1 MKKLYAL
8 LLCFI
13 PFLLSAQPYRNEWI
27 PFTVVQPYSVQQYV
41 KIKVW
46 QTGIHRISYN
56 DLTQALPGVTIE
68 PKRLQLFHK
77 GIEQFIYVEGE
88 ADNVF
93 DPADYI
99 EFYGEKNDGSFDTQ
113 LYDTAEWQL
122 NPYYSLFSD
131 TAAYFLTI
139 NINPNHQGKRMI
151 VETANDFQNYSPSDY
166 FMKDVL
172 QFYKNEYYCGF
183 KKNYETYASTYGTSL
198 YSPYNNAEGF
208 TRDRSAD
215 LQFTEVL
222 NTPNAAT
229 AAGLFAT
236 ASTAFLGGNSHNSLW
251 NISVNGVLIG
261 VADNKG
267 PTFTL
272 FSQPVAAAALS
283 SGTAT
288 FNFNA
293 TYTTGTQYNSYPYIK
308 ITYPHTWSFAGE
320 TEENQLMTITADLNA
335 AKTRIDF
342 TNHLTGNSSL
352 RWIYVFS
359 GDTIRKIQ
367 VYQNGGSY
375 QALIPTFLTDKKAL
389 LTTDLATRTSS
400 TGFLIAPVST
410 DPARYARF
418 TNFGYQ
424 NLLNSDYLI
433 ISHPRIWTKA
443 EEYKNYRSSSAGGSF
458 NVLLADVEELYDQ
471 FACGIRKNPLAI
483 RNFADFTIDNYNQ
496 PPKYLFLL
504 GKSIRSDNSREA
516 TWLEDINLVPTYGDP
531 PSDQMLVSKLN
542 TNEYKPEIAVGRLAA
557 RTNDDVDMYLEKVMV
572 HDAAQYDNLN
582 EWTKQV
588 IHFGGGTN
596 TTEQQQIK
604 DALAAYESIIE
615 DTLFGGNVTTV
626 LKNTSDPIQVNQ
638 SVYLQQRIN
647 NGVALMTFFA
657 HAAGSTFDI
666 TTDEPENYQ
675 NKDKYPVMLANS
687 CFIGDMH
694 VGPKQ
699 YSERFVL
706 LREKG
711 AIAFIASPN
720 IGFIPEQPPYTIPL
734 YKQIGIYSYG
744 DGIGQCMQ
752 RCVDSVFFPSSALV
766 QQSLRMGMTLHGD
779 PAVRLFP
786 KSKPDLSVVQP
797 DVSFIPG
804 EVSSELASFDMR
816 IIIRNYGRSINKP
829 YIVRITRKYPDGFT
843 PKVFD
848 VVRTSMP
855 FADTLILSIPMDFEH
870 AAGLNLFNV
879 EVDANLPA
887 DIDEITKSN
896 NNLYNIPLLIK
907 SSDIVPVYPAKYAI
921 VPNNNITLKATT
933 SNLFAPLKSY
943 RFEID
948 TTDRFNTP
956 FKISIV
962 RSSTG
967 GIVPWQLPFNLT
979 PDRVYYWRVAN
990 DSITSPDTSISN
1002 RFKWNES
1009 SFIHK
1014 PGKTGWSQ
1022 AHYSQFKEDEFKN
1035 IEYKNQPG
1043 WTDTT
1048 FTFIKTQTR
1057 ILVHNAVVPDQTS
1070 GAPADF
1076 YINNTIVDYG
1086 GCYNQINVA
1095 VLDSITLE
1103 AWNTRDQAYFGN
1115 WNKFGTVFPGYGL
1128 SCGGGQGRN
1137 RPDYFFAFKTDS
1149 ANAPLYMDSLNQMLT
1164 SPLIKNGMYV
1174 ILYSIAYP
1182 RYNFW
1187 PLPIRQTLGNMGSQI
1202 VSLGSVPEYWK
1213 PFIMIMRK
1221 GFPNETMEI
1230 LGDSTNMIFQLEKFI
1245 GGNWDKGY
1253 VTSVPIGPAQQW
1265 SELHWGSFAVE
1276 PQGQDSIEISVIGID
1291 TAGTETTLI
1300 TGIDPTQPDVSLAS
1314 ISASD
1319 YPYLKLK
1326 AYKQDEVIKT
1336 PPQLSYWQIYYTEVP
1351 EGALNPQKHFV
1362 VVPSSNAV
1370 QEGEPYRFEIAFEN
1384 ISSTPFADSVLV
1396 DFFAFGGNN
1405 QQVQVS
1411 SSRYRKINP
1420 GEHFIASGTFNT
1432 LGYSGNNSLWVE
1444 VNPRNDQPE
1453 QYHFN
1458 NLAAVFFKVNPDITN
1473 PILDVTFDGQHILDG
1488 DIVSAK
1494 PNIVIKLKDENKFIA
1509 LNDTNKYRVFLTWP
1523 DGVQRRI
1530 HFESAPGLSSDRNK
1544 MKYTPAVLPDN
1555 SFTIEYAPEF
1565 IVDGVYKIDVQASD
1579 ESGNL
1584 SGQYNYRISFEVINQ
1599 STITEVVNYPNP
1611 FSTSTRFVFTL
1622 TGSEIPQQMKIQIM
1636 TVTGKIVREIFQNE
1650 IGPIH
1655 IGRNITQYAWDGKDQ
1670 YGDQLANG
1678 VYLYRVITYLNGQSI
1693 EKRETAADKFF
1704 KKGWGKMYLLR

>member
-1 MKKLYAL
+1 MPMKKFYFNL
-8 LLCFI
+8 LLLI
-13 PFLLSAQPYRNEWI
+13 PSVLIAQPYYNEWI

-46 QTGIHRISYN
+46 QTGIHRITYN

-68 PKRLQLFHK
+68 PKRLQIFHK
-77 GIEQFIYVEGE
+77 GVEQYIYVEGE
-88 ADNVF
+88 SDNVF
-93 DPADYI
+93 DPSDYI
-99 EFYGEKNDGSFDTQ
+99 EFYGERNDGSFDTQ

-151 VETANDFQNYSPSDY
+151 LETANDFQNYTPSAY
-166 FMKDVL
+166 FMKQVVKV
-172 QFYKNEYYCGF
+172 FYNEYYTGF
-183 KKNYETYASTYGTSL
+183 KRNFESYSSVYGTSL
-198 YSPYNNAEGF
+198 YSPYNIAEGF
-208 TRDRSAD
+208 TRDRRPD

-229 AAGLFAT
+229 ASGLNAI
-236 ASTAFLGGNSHNSLW
+236 ASTVFLAGNSLNSVW
-251 NISVNGVLIG
+251 NISVNGVMIG
-261 VADNKG
+261 TAYNVG
-267 PTFTL
+267 PTMTAIN
-272 FSQPVAAAALS
+272 QPVASSVLS

-293 TYTTGTQYNSYPYIK
+293 VSYTLPQYNSYPFVK
-308 ITYPHTWSFAGE
+308 INYPHTWSFAGE
-320 TEENQLMTITADLNA
+320 NEENQLITLVGDASSQ
-335 AKTRIDF
+335 KIRIDF
-342 TNHLTGNSSL
+342 TGHLPGNNST
-352 RWIYVFS
+352 RWLYVFS

-367 VYQNGGSY
+367 VYQNGSTY
-375 QALIPTFLTDKKAL
+375 QALVPAFLGEKKAL
-389 LTTDLATRTSS
+389 LTTDAATRTSPS
-400 TGFLIAPVST
+400 GLILVPVST
-410 DPARYARF
+410 DPTRYARF

-424 NLLNSDYLI
+424 NLLNTNYLI
-433 ISHPRIWTKA
+433 ISHPKIWTKA
-443 EEYKNYRSSSAGGSF
+443 LEYKAYRSSAAGGSF

-471 FACGIRKNPLAI
+471 FSCGIRKNPLAI
-483 RNFADFTIDNYNQ
+483 QKFCDFTIDKYSQ
-496 PPKYLFLL
+496 PPKYLLLL
-504 GKSIRSDNSREA
+504 GKSIRNDLSREG
-516 TWLEDINLVPTYGDP
+516 LEELNLVPTYGDP
-531 PSDQMLVSKLN
+531 PSDQMLVSRLN
-542 TNEYKPEIAVGRLAA
+542 TNEFKPEIAVGRIAA
-557 RTNDDVDMYLEKVMV
+557 RSNDDVDIYLEKVQV
-572 HDAAQYDNLN
+572 HDASQSENLN

-596 TTEQQQIK
+596 TIEQNQIK
-604 DALAAYESIIE
+604 QALESYEAIIE

-626 LKNTSDPIQVNQ
+626 LKTTSDPIQVNQ

-647 NGVALMTFFA
+647 NGVSLMTFFA

-694 VGPKQ
+694 VAPKQ

-706 LREKG
+706 IRDKG

-720 IGFIPEQPPYTIPL
+720 IGFIAEQASYSIPL

-744 DGIGQCMQ
+744 EGIGYCMKK
-752 RCVDSVFFPSSALV
+752 CIDSVFYNSPIV
-766 QQSLRMGMTLHGD
+766 EQSLRMGMTLHGD
-779 PAVRLFP
+779 PAIRLFP
-786 KSKPDLSVVQP
+786 KSKPDLSVIQP
-797 DVSFIPG
+797 DVSFIPS
-804 EVSSELASFDMR
+804 EVSTEMASFDMR
-816 IIIRNYGRSINKP
+816 IIIHNYGRSINKP
-829 YIVRITRKYPDGFT
+829 YLVRITRKYPDGFT
-843 PKVFD
+843 PKIFEVI
-848 VVRTSMP
+848 RTSMP
-855 FADTLILSIPMDFEH
+855 FADTLVVSIPMDFEH
-870 AAGLNLFNV
+870 AAGLNLFDV
-879 EVDANLPA
+879 EVDANLPP
-887 DIDEITKSN
+887 DIDEITKTN

-921 VPNNNITLKATT
+921 VPNNNITLKAST
-933 SNLFAPLKSY
+933 SNLFAPLKPY

-967 GIVPWQLPFNLT
+967 GIVPWQLPFNLV

-990 DSITSPDTSISN
+990 DSITNPDTSISN

-1022 AHYSQFKEDEFKN
+1022 AHYSQFKEDDFKN
-1035 IEYKNQPG
+1035 IEYKNEPG

-1048 FTFIKTQTR
+1048 FTFVKTQTR
-1057 ILVHNAVVPDQTS
+1057 ILVHNAVYPDQLS

-1086 GCYNQINVA
+1086 GCFNQINVA

-1103 AWNTRDQAYFGN
+1103 AWNTRDHAYFGN
-1115 WNKFGTVFPGYGL
+1115 WNKFGTVYPGYGL
-1128 SCGGGQGRN
+1128 SCGGGPGRN
-1137 RPDYFFAFKTDS
+1137 RPDFFFAFKTDS
-1149 ANAPLYMDSLNQMLT
+1149 LSAPFYMDSLNQMLT
-1164 SPLIKNGMYV
+1164 SPLIKNGSYI
-1174 ILYSIAYP
+1174 ILYSIQFP

-1187 PLPIRQTLGNMGSQI
+1187 PLPLRQTLGNMGSQI
-1202 VSLGSVPEYWK
+1202 VSLSGVPEYWK

-1221 GFPNETMEI
+1221 GFPNETVEI
-1230 LGDSTNMIFQLEKFI
+1230 LGDSSNMVIQLEKFI

-1265 SELHWGSFAVE
+1265 SELHWNSFSVE
-1276 PQGQDSIEISVIGID
+1276 PQGQDSIQISVIGID
-1291 TAGTETTLI
+1291 TAGIETTLI
-1300 TGIDPTQPDVSLAS
+1300 SGIGPSQPVVSLSS
-1314 ISASD
+1314 ISAVD

-1326 AYKQDEVIKT
+1326 AYKQDEIIKT
-1336 PPQLSYWQIYYTEVP
+1336 PPQLAYWQVYYTEVP
-1351 EGALNPQKHFV
+1351 EGALNPQKHFAII
-1362 VVPSSNAV
+1362 PSANTV

-1384 ISSTPFADSVLV
+1384 ISNTPFADSVLV

-1405 QQVQVS
+1405 QQVPVS
-1411 SSRYRKINP
+1411 STRYKKINP

-1432 LGYSGNNSLWVE
+1432 LGYAGNNSLWIE

-1458 NLAAVFFKVNPDITN
+1458 NLAAVFFKVNRDITN
-1473 PILDVTFDGQHILDG
+1473 PILDVTFDGRHILDG

-1494 PNIVIKLKDENKFIA
+1494 PVIVIKLKDENKFIA

-1530 HFESAPGLSSDRNK
+1530 HFESAPGISTDRSK
-1544 MKYTPAVLPDN
+1544 MKYTPAQLPEN
-1555 SFTIEYAPEF
+1555 SFTIEYNPELM
-1565 IVDGVYKIDVQASD
+1565 IDGIYKIDVQASD

-1599 STITEVVNYPNP
+1599 STITEVINYPNP

-1622 TGSEIPQQMKIQIM
+1622 TGSEIPTQMKIQIM
-1636 TVTGKIVREIFQNE
+1636 TVTGKIVREIFQDE
-1650 IGPIH
+1650 IGPVH
-1655 IGRNITQYAWDGKDQ
+1655 IGRNITQFAWDGKDQ